1 MTKRAPTQSHQSL
14 QQSLARLHAELGA
27 ASRVDPKSRRLLREL
42 LADIERIL
50 QETPPGP
57 DSGARRAERSVP
69 RLEALA
75 IEFEADHP
83 GLAGSLRQL
92 VDLLGRA
99 GL

>member
-1 MTKRAPTQSHQSL
+1 MSTEPHESL

-27 ASRVDPKSRRLLREL
+27 ASRVDPQSRQLLREL

-50 QETPPGP
+50 QEGSADQKP
-57 DSGARRAERSVP
+57 SARRVERSVP

-83 GLAGSLRQL
+83 ALAGSLRQL

>member
-1 MTKRAPTQSHQSL
+1 MPNKPRESL
-14 QQSLARLHAELGA
+14 QQTLARLHAELA
-27 ASRVDPKSRRLLREL
+27 AAPRLDPKAHRLLREV

-50 QETPPGP
+50 EQTPTQAA
-57 DSGARRAERSVP
+57 SGERRADRSVP

-75 IEFEADHP
+75 IEFEAEHP

-92 VDLLGRA
+92 VDLLGQA